1 MIYKFSSEALNR
13 VRSKLEK
20 AIKEQIEKPLGKPAI
35 RLDASGNLKRSIR
48 GVVFA
53 AKDSIYMNIYGASYF
68 DDIDKGGEPKNVSEG
83 TILQWIN
90 NKRDFTLIGN
100 SKKVAAKNIAN
111 AIRESGTIKRFNYGG
126 AEIIDYLDTTYYEW
140 ITKEIYNGYYKDL
153 EVELDNLTKNVNKQS

>member
-1 MIYKFSSEALNR
+1 MIYC
-13 VRSKLEK
+13 
-20 AIKEQIEKPLGKPAI
+20 
-35 RLDASGNLKRSIR
+35 
-48 GVVFA
+48 
-53 AKDSIYMNIYGASYF
+53 SIYF
-68 DDIDKGGEPKNVSEG
+68 DYIDKGGSPKNVSEG

-90 NKRDFTLIGN
+90 RKRDFTLIGN

-111 AIRESGTIKRFNYGG
+111 AIREKGTIKRFNYGG